1 MDYHC
6 SYSDESESAALM
18 KVKIKVIALKVIAL
32 KVKVKP
38 KGVVNV
44 IVMTGMQSVYY
55 LTVMLLP

>member
-1 MDYHC
+1 
-6 SYSDESESAALM
+6 M

-55 LTVMLLP
+55 LTAMLLP